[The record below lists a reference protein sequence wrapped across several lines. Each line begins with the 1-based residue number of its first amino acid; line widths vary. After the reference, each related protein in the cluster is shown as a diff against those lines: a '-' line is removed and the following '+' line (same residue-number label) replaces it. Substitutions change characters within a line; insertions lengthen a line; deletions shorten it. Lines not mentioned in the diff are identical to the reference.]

1 LQDDRAATINLL
13 DLVCDVSF
21 ELTSDFKFKEDGPK
35 IAALMTLGS
44 STHTGGLP
52 FTSYM
57 ADDEDKAKFE
67 RTLSEGARGSGS
79 STGLQHVKLRDSLGN
94 DIAMEVFHVRGE
106 HLGTERYLVGLREE
120 IDGTHRGAQDALP
133 RSPSKGAAAGSRA
146 AEQARMIPRAATRM
160 VSAARYLAMRSW

>member
-120 IDGTHRGAQDALP
+120 LTAPIGELKTLCPEAQAKERP
-133 RSPSKGAAAGSRA
+133 PGQEQRSRLG
-146 AEQARMIPRAATRM
+146 
-160 VSAARYLAMRSW
+160 